1 MAAPFICMQCNQPEN
16 HCKCDCQ
23 RFCVLCQGEHQV
35 RLVKDGNYYC
45 LDCREACDYEAQ
57 AKEAGA

>member
-1 MAAPFICMQCNQPEN
+1 MQCNQPEN
-16 HCKCDCQ
+16 RCRCDCQ